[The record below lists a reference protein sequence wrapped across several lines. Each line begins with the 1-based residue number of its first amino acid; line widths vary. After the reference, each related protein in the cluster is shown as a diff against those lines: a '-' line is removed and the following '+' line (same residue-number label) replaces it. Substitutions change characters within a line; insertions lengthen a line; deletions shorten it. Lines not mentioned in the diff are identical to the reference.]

1 MDAYGQLSRTSLLNQ
16 KAKEAARNR
25 GSYLCLLFLEK
36 DLIRWKERG
45 REDRRK
51 EWGRW
56 VGERKGKG
64 RGRREGRE
72 DRINR

>member
-56 VGERKGKG
+56 VGRGKERGEGGGKG
-64 RGRREGRE
+64 ERTE
-72 DRINR
+72 